1 MKLAP
6 IYNKLFSSLTKRIIT
21 LNLFALIILLCG
33 IISINQFK
41 EGLIEAKIE
50 SLLTQGQ
57 IIAGA
62 ISTSA
67 SISSK
72 ISYYYLDENK
82 MESKKRARRKYS
94 DLQIEIIR
102 NIFQT
107 NKTSKKDM
115 CLFLEKNHDIKV
127 SVTTFNKIIN
137 GNY

>member
-62 ISTSA
+62 ISTHA
-67 SISSK
+67 WKTPVISS
-72 ISYYYLDENK
+72 
-82 MESKKRARRKYS
+82 
-94 DLQIEIIR
+94 
-102 NIFQT
+102 
-107 NKTSKKDM
+107 
-115 CLFLEKNHDIKV
+115 
-127 SVTTFNKIIN
+127 
-137 GNY
+137 

>member
-6 IYNKLFSSLTKRIIT
+6 IYNKLFSSFTRRIIT
-21 LNLFALIILLCG
+21 LILFALIILLCG

-72 ISYYYLDENK
+72 IS
-82 MESKKRARRKYS
+82 
-94 DLQIEIIR
+94 
-102 NIFQT
+102 
-107 NKTSKKDM
+107 
-115 CLFLEKNHDIKV
+115 
-127 SVTTFNKIIN
+127 
-137 GNY
+137 